1 MTIVIFANADD
12 KKSIDDALS
21 TANLEY
27 EILEPS
33 VKNILHLAIGMSDDS
48 EEKEKSSKKSEDEP
62 SEPEESKKAEEP
74 EVPEV
79 PEEPAV
85 EESLGLVRFNGEM
98 VKAFSSQKTDE
109 CVAYVQ
115 NVIAGNKTTY
125 TLNESVVS
133 FWSDNPTDPSQ
144 IGFVETR
151 LGGKTSSFAGTF
163 KVRQSP
169 TKETYVVIPAP
180 IVAGLSSTH

>member
-21 TANLEY
+21 AANLEY

-48 EEKEKSSKKSEDEP
+48 EEKGESSKKPEDEP
-62 SEPEESKKAEEP
+62 SEPEEAKKA
-74 EVPEV
+74 EV